1 MDKNIDRVVTQL
13 FDEEVLAASGTATSA
28 VIDMQKALSDD
39 FSIQYKFKT
48 AGGTG
53 TAKIEVTES
62 LNGDD
67 WEENSTDIA
76 SGLTLVGNASD
87 IVEFTA
93 GKGAAFIKI
102 IITETGTSNGVT
114 LSVWICTR

>member
-1 MDKNIDRVVTQL
+1 MDHNIDRVVTHL
-13 FDEEVLAASGTATSA
+13 FDEEVLEASGTATSA
-28 VIDMQKALSDD
+28 VVDMQKARTDD

-48 AGGTG
+48 GGGTG

-62 LNGDD
+62 INGSD

-76 SGLTLVGNASD
+76 SGLTLAGNASD

-102 IITETGTSNGVT
+102 IITETGGAAGVT
-114 LSVWICTR
+114 LSVWLCTR